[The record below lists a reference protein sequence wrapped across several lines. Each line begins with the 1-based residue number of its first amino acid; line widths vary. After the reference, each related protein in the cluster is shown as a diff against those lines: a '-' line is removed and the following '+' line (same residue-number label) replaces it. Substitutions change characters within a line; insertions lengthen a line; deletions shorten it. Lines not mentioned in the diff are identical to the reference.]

1 MVCIEN
7 VYEADEELII
17 RCNFFSDHHDMD
29 SATYLTPIANPK
41 PKNYPKLISQ
51 EDSAMLEAEGLYVEP
66 DDLNLGSS

>member
-1 MVCIEN
+1 
-7 VYEADEELII
+7 
-17 RCNFFSDHHDMD
+17 MD

-66 DDLNLGSS
+66 DDLNFVSS